1 MKDIVL
7 TYVGFIFFDDVTL
20 TFLVGLGLLFSFVG
34 AGSYALDSYF
44 KEVEKQKKLKGA

>member
-1 MKDIVL
+1 MKDVIL

-20 TFLVGLGLLFSFVG
+20 TFLMGLGLFFSFCG

-44 KEVEKQKKLKGA
+44 KERAKQKKL